1 MTFTKTASHRR
12 TFLQT
17 AVAVALSA
25 GLWGT
30 ASAQQEIKIGH
41 VGEPGSIFQKSAD
54 EFARRANAKLGGKA
68 KVVAYGSSQLGGD
81 KEMIQKVKLGTLDMA
96 VPSTVMSSEVD
107 LFGIF
112 EMPYIVKD
120 RKHMARIEKDVFWP
134 MLAPAAEKKG
144 VKVVAVWENG
154 TRHITNSKRPIKAPA
169 DLQGIKLRVP
179 EGKWRVKMFQAYGA
193 NPSPMKF
200 SELFTALQ
208 TGVMDGQENPFTQIY
223 SAKLQEVQKFLSL
236 SGHVYTPAY
245 VITGKSFAALPAD
258 VRKILEDTA
267 KETQAFVYE
276 TAAKDEDDLLQQAE
290 GRRHAGQRSRQG
302 RLHQGERRHL
312 RGVRQGSRGRQGGDR
327 QGRRPRQ
334 VIREQP
340 QEHERR
346 RGGAAGCLVAPFSR
360 ALWPAAR
367 VGRRRADGDPR
378 RRSHDRRR
386 RSAPSGSRCPG
397 TTSSRRC
404 CWRG

>member
-1 MTFTKTASHRR
+1 MTFTTNAERR
-12 TFLQT
+12 VLLRSTLAF
-17 AVAVALSA
+17 ALSA
-25 GLWGT
+25 GLFT
-30 ASAQQEIKIGH
+30 VTPVNAQQEIKIGH

-68 KVVAYGSSQLGGD
+68 KVIAYGSSQLGGD
-81 KEMIQKVKLGTLDMA
+81 KEMVQKVKLGTLDMA

-134 MLAPAAEKKG
+134 LLAPAAEKKG
-144 VKVVAVWENG
+144 VKVIAVWENG
-154 TRHITNSKRPIKAPA
+154 TRHITNNKRPIKVPA

-179 EGKWRVKMFQAYGA
+179 EGKWRVKMFQTYGA

-245 VITGKSFAALPAD
+245 VITGRSWNNLPAD

-276 TAAKDEDDLLQQAE
+276 TAVKDEDDLLNK
-290 GRRHAGQRSRQG
+290 
-302 RLHQGERRHL
+302 LK
-312 RGVRQGSRGRQGGDR
+312 
-327 QGRRPRQ
+327 
-334 VIREQP
+334 
-340 QEHERR
+340 
-346 RGGAAGCLVAPFSR
+346 AAGMQVNEVDKDAFIAASKSIYEEFGKEVAGAKEAIDKAV
-360 ALWPAAR
+360 AL
-367 VGRRRADGDPR
+367 GK
-378 RRSHDRRR
+378 
-386 RSAPSGSRCPG
+386 
-397 TTSSRRC
+397 
-404 CWRG
+404 